1 MLKQETR
8 QFFFKKNF
16 FVGKSNKT
24 IFQVSKSQPQDN
36 ISTKKLSK
44 EFLP

>member
-1 MLKQETR
+1 MLKQESR
-8 QFFFKKNF
+8 QLKKKIF

-24 IFQVSKSQPQDN
+24 IFQDSKSQPQDN
-36 ISTKKLSK
+36 ISTRKPSK

>member
-8 QFFFKKNF
+8 QLFKKIVF

-24 IFQVSKSQPQDN
+24 IFQDSQSQPQDN
-36 ISTKKLSK
+36 ISTRKLSK
-44 EFLP
+44 EFFP